1 MACAGSFQ
9 RSEHPWMHCTA
20 GMTGGAVATMLF
32 YPLDFLRTRMHV
44 INAGFRQN
52 PLCSAREIVH
62 KEGIRRM
69 YRGLGVSVASHSL
82 GWGLYL
88 LTFHSAHQQINSFL
102 DDKGYRDVSPLYKDF
117 SSACV
122 AATITGTVLTPLQV
136 LKTRRQLHDG
146 SKSSNSSLRTIVCR
160 EGMRSLFK
168 GIVPQIVLTGN
179 TTIQVTLYE
188 YLRRRFFTNTDN
200 PSPIQVAMASAVSK
214 AISSAFFNPLEVL
227 RTRLQMLH
235 QQGVKEYQGVIDGL
249 STIWRTEG
257 VAGMYRGL
265 PVNVARVI
273 PSTVFAFVAYEKFF
287 YFFSLIHSGIVSQ
300 MTYGK
305 VVKSTPSNSL
315 AQLSW

>member
-1 MACAGSFQ
+1 MAFAGNSQ

-44 INAGFRQN
+44 IHAGTAQN
-52 PLCSAREIVH
+52 PLCSAREIIH
-62 KEGIRRM
+62 TEGIRRM

-88 LTFHSAHQQINSFL
+88 FTFHSAHRKINSFC
-102 DDKGYRDVSPLYKDF
+102 DSKGYGDVSPLYKDF
-117 SSACV
+117 ASACV
-122 AATITGTVLTPLQV
+122 AATITGTALTPLQV
-136 LKTRRQLHDG
+136 VKTRRQLHEG
-146 SKSSNSSLRTIVCR
+146 SKSSSVGCR
-160 EGMRSLFK
+160 EIASKEGLRSLFK

-214 AISSAFFNPLEVL
+214 AISSALFNPLEVL

-235 QQGVKEYQGVIDGL
+235 QQGVKEYQGMVDGL
-249 STIWRTEG
+249 ATIWRTEG
-257 VAGMYRGL
+257 ISGMYRGL

-273 PSTVFAFVAYEKFF
+273 PSTVFAFVAYEKFL
-287 YFFSLIHSGIVSQ
+287 YFFSLIHTGIISQ
-300 MTYGK
+300 LSYMTL
-305 VVKSTPSNSL
+305 VRNVQNNPTT
-315 AQLSW
+315 QLSW